1 MTALIKP
8 SDPQYF
14 TETSDELYDRHT
26 YKIVSKTGETI
37 NVDNWLQAREIWWN
51 KKAFLSHVEVLD
63 VKKSKGFK
71 RKHGKAYE

>member
-14 TETSDELYDRHT
+14 TESSDKLYDRHT
-26 YKIVSKTGETI
+26 YKIVTKSGETI

-51 KKAFLSHVEVLD
+51 RKSFLSHIEVLD

-71 RKHGKAYE
+71 

>member
-1 MTALIKP
+1 MTALIEP

-14 TETSDELYDRHT
+14 TETSDELCDRHT

-51 KKAFLSHVEVLD
+51 RKAFLSHVEVLD

-71 RKHGKAYE
+71 